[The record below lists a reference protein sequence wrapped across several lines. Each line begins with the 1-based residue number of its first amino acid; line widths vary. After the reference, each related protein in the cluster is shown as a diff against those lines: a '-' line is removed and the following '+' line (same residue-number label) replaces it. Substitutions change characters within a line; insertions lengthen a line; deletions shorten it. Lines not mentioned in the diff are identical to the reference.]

1 VKYKKEL
8 YPYKL
13 FKKSFQIL
21 KERIGKKNTN
31 LKSQQKKT
39 YQRTINKKK
48 KKDNRV
54 IFKTNKKFH
63 RKQARE
69 NVQLNKH

>member
-1 VKYKKEL
+1 
-8 YPYKL
+8 L

-48 KKDNRV
+48 EKITGSFSRPTKNSTESKLEKM
-54 IFKTNKKFH
+54 FN
-63 RKQARE
+63 
-69 NVQLNKH
+69 

>member
-1 VKYKKEL
+1 LEL
-8 YPYKL
+8 L
-13 FKKSFQIL
+13 FTGCENF
-21 KERIGKKNTN
+21 EGKDREKNTN

-39 YQRTINKKK
+39 YQRTINKK